1 MFPGVTAKLKNLS
14 NCKCVFT
21 QLYAEAFE
29 HVRDQKSHE
38 ANTGESFSNIS
49 ALASI
54 CFSDCYVIRCVLRY
68 LEGVFLTAPLTQR
81 YDVT

>member
-1 MFPGVTAKLKNLS
+1 MPPVVTAKLKNFI
-14 NCKCVFT
+14 NYKIVFV
-21 QLYAEAFE
+21 QMYAGVFE
-29 HVRDQKSHE
+29 HMRDQKGRE
-38 ANTGESFSNIS
+38 ADTGESFSNIS

-54 CFSDCYVIRCVLRY
+54 YFSNCYIIRCVLRY